1 MSDRPTI
8 MRLNGIKWRIRFMS
22 KTELYADSGDTLLG
36 QSKHTDAE
44 LQVRSDMPHDRE
56 RLILWHEIFH
66 AVENEAGFEFT
77 EGQVRTM
84 AAGLFAV
91 LRDNPALTAWL
102 LEEAP

>member
-1 MSDRPTI
+1 

-22 KTELYADSGDTLLG
+22 KTELFADSGGDLLG
-36 QSKHTDAE
+36 QAKQRDTE
-44 LQVRSDMPHDRE
+44 LQVRADMPADRE
-56 RLILWHEIFH
+56 RAIVWHEILH
-66 AVENEAGFEFT
+66 AVESDAGIELP
-77 EGQVRTM
+77 EEHVRAM